1 MTELTIDQALQQGV
15 EAHKAGQVQEADRL
29 YTAILKAQPKHPD
42 ANHNMGVLAVGV
54 GKVQEALP
62 FFKTALE
69 ANPATAQFWLSYI
82 DALIKLEKLADAK
95 AVLDQAKSK
104 GAKGD
109 GFDKLE
115 QRLQDAGQEPLKGK
129 QVASE
134 PQLKQPNILD
144 TLKLDQAIKLAKK
157 KAKAGSTEEAKR
169 IYQDILTRFPKN
181 KRASDGL
188 KGLAGRPVGKV
199 STVQD
204 APTAELQSLIA
215 LYNNGQLALVVEQA
229 QNLTKQYPKAFAV
242 WNLLGASAA
251 QIGQLDQAIV
261 AFKRV
266 LAIKPDY
273 AEAYNNMGLALQD
286 QGKPDEAIVAYNKAL
301 SIKPD
306 HAEAYNNMGAT
317 LKEQGKLEEAI
328 EAYNKALSIKPD
340 YAKAY
345 NNMGL
350 ALQDQGKLDE
360 AIAAYNKAL
369 SIKPDY
375 AEAYCNKSYSHLL
388 MGDFDEGWDL
398 YEWRTQTKEK
408 KARKARE
415 HLSWDGTKNISGK
428 RFVVYEEQGLG
439 DKIQFCRYLPLLV
452 QENAFV
458 TFQVTS
464 ALHSLLGT
472 LDSNIILTNGLPSED
487 QIDFEVPLMSLPYL
501 FKTEPKTIPASIPY
515 LYADEAK
522 VKLWAERLHKD
533 NFKIGICWQGS
544 KTKVDVG
551 RSFPLSLFE
560 KISRISD
567 VELISLHKGL
577 GEDQVSDVNFN
588 LTSFDGNF
596 DTGTDA
602 FIDTAAIMANCDL
615 IITSDTA
622 VAHLAGA
629 LGRPTWVALKYIP
642 DWRWMLNRSD
652 NQWYPTMTLY
662 RQKITGDWASVFDAI
677 NQDLLLLIDQKRTMT

>member
-1 MTELTIDQALQQGV
+1 MAKISIDQAL
-15 EAHKAGQVQEADRL
+15 
-29 YTAILKAQPKHPD
+29 LKA
-42 ANHNMGVLAVGV
+42 
-54 GKVQEALP
+54 
-62 FFKTALE
+62 
-69 ANPATAQFWLSYI
+69 
-82 DALIKLEKLADAK
+82 
-95 AVLDQAKSK
+95 KSH
-104 GAKGD
+104 
-109 GFDKLE
+109 
-115 QRLQDAGQEPLKGK
+115 
-129 QVASE
+129 
-134 PQLKQPNILD
+134 
-144 TLKLDQAIKLAKK
+144 AKK
-157 KAKAGSTEEAKR
+157 GEIEEATKL
-169 IYQDILTRFPKN
+169 YQSVLQAFPKN
-181 KRASDGL
+181 MRAQQ
-188 KGLAGRPVGKV
+188 GLAALSKPKTDET
-199 STVQD
+199 SQTPPQD
-204 APTAELQSLIA
+204 VIDQLLA
-215 LYNNGQLALVVEQA
+215 LYNRGHLSDVVEQA
-229 QNLTKQYPKAFAV
+229 QVLTEQYPEHFLFGMSWVLPTKAWVGRTDA
-242 WNLLGASAA
+242 AS
-251 QIGQLDQAIV
+251 

-266 LAIKPDY
+266 TELNPTY
-273 AEAYNNMGLALQD
+273 ADGFNNLG
-286 QGKPDEAIVAYNKAL
+286 V
-301 SIKPD
+301 
-306 HAEAYNNMGAT
+306 T
-317 LKEQGKLEEAI
+317 LK
-328 EAYNKALSIKPD
+328 
-340 YAKAY
+340 
-345 NNMGL
+345 
-350 ALQDQGKLDE
+350 DQGKLDE

-375 AEAYCNKSYSHLL
+375 AEAYNNMGNALKDQGKLDEAIAAYNKALSIKPDYAEAYNNMGNALKDQGKLDEAIAAYNKALSIKPDYAEAYNNMGNALKDQGKLDEAIAAYNKALSIKPDYAEAYNNMGNALKDQGKLDEAIAAYNKALSIKPDYADAYNNMGNALQDQGKLDEAIAAYNKALSIKPEYANAYCNKSYSHLL

>member
-1 MTELTIDQALQQGV
+1 MAKISVDQVL
-15 EAHKAGQVQEADRL
+15 
-29 YTAILKAQPKHPD
+29 LKA
-42 ANHNMGVLAVGV
+42 
-54 GKVQEALP
+54 
-62 FFKTALE
+62 
-69 ANPATAQFWLSYI
+69 
-82 DALIKLEKLADAK
+82 
-95 AVLDQAKSK
+95 KSH
-104 GAKGD
+104 
-109 GFDKLE
+109 
-115 QRLQDAGQEPLKGK
+115 
-129 QVASE
+129 
-134 PQLKQPNILD
+134 
-144 TLKLDQAIKLAKK
+144 AKK
-157 KAKAGSTEEAKR
+157 GEIEEAKKL
-169 IYQDILTRFPKN
+169 YQSILEAFPKN
-181 KRASDGL
+181 VRAQQ
-188 KGLAGRPVGKV
+188 GLAALSKPK
-199 STVQD
+199 QND
-204 APTAELQSLIA
+204 AAQAVPQEIIDRLLA
-215 LYNNGQLALVVEQA
+215 LYNRGQLSDVVDQA
-229 QNLTKQYPKAFAV
+229 QALTEQYPEAFFV
-242 WNLLGASAA
+242 WNVLGAANRGLGRTDDAA
-251 QIGQLDQAIV
+251 S

-266 LAIKPDY
+266 TELNPTYADGFNNLAATLK
-273 AEAYNNMGLALQD
+273 D
-286 QGKPDEAIVAYNKAL
+286 QGKLDEAIAAY
-301 SIKPD
+301 
-306 HAEAYNNMGAT
+306 E
-317 LKEQGKLEEAI
+317 
-328 EAYNKALSIKPD
+328 KALSIKPD
-340 YAKAY
+340 YAEAY
-345 NNMGL
+345 YNMGVTL
-350 ALQDQGKLDE
+350 KDQGKLDE

-375 AEAYCNKSYSHLL
+375 AEAYYNMGNALKDQGKLDEAIAAYEKALSIKPDYAKAYYNMGVTLQEQGKLDEAIAAYNKALSINPDYADAYCNKSHSHLL

-408 KARKARE
+408 KTRKARE

>member
-1 MTELTIDQALQQGV
+1 MGNALKEQGKLD
-15 EAHKAGQVQEADRL
+15 EAIAAYNKALSIKPDHAEA
-29 YTAILKAQPKHPD
+29 Y
-42 ANHNMGVLAVGV
+42 NNMGV
-54 GKVQEALP
+54 
-62 FFKTALE
+62 T
-69 ANPATAQFWLSYI
+69 
-82 DALIKLEKLADAK
+82 
-95 AVLDQAKSK
+95 
-104 GAKGD
+104 
-109 GFDKLE
+109 
-115 QRLQDAGQEPLKGK
+115 LQDQGK
-129 QVASE
+129 LGE
-134 PQLKQPNILD
+134 
-144 TLKLDQAIKLAKK
+144 AIAAYN
-157 KAKAGSTEEAKR
+157 KALS
-169 IYQDILTRFPKN
+169 
-181 KRASDGL
+181 
-188 KGLAGRPVGKV
+188 
-199 STVQD
+199 
-204 APTAELQSLIA
+204 
-215 LYNNGQLALVVEQA
+215 
-229 QNLTKQYPKAFAV
+229 
-242 WNLLGASAA
+242 
-251 QIGQLDQAIV
+251 
-261 AFKRV
+261 
-266 LAIKPDY
+266 IKPDY
-273 AEAYNNMGLALQD
+273 AEAYCNMGLALQD

-306 HAEAYNNMGAT
+306 H
-317 LKEQGKLEEAI
+317 
-328 EAYNKALSIKPD
+328 
-340 YAKAY
+340 
-345 NNMGL
+345 
-350 ALQDQGKLDE
+350 
-360 AIAAYNKAL
+360 
-369 SIKPDY
+369 

>member
-1 MTELTIDQALQQGV
+1 MAKISIDQAL
-15 EAHKAGQVQEADRL
+15 
-29 YTAILKAQPKHPD
+29 LKAK
-42 ANHNMGVLAVGV
+42 
-54 GKVQEALP
+54 
-62 FFKTALE
+62 
-69 ANPATAQFWLSYI
+69 SY
-82 DALIKLEKLADAK
+82 
-95 AVLDQAKSK
+95 
-104 GAKGD
+104 
-109 GFDKLE
+109 
-115 QRLQDAGQEPLKGK
+115 
-129 QVASE
+129 
-134 PQLKQPNILD
+134 
-144 TLKLDQAIKLAKK
+144 AKK
-157 KAKAGSTEEAKR
+157 GEKEEATKL
-169 IYQDILTRFPKN
+169 YQSVLQAFPKN
-181 KRASDGL
+181 MRAQQ
-188 KGLAGRPVGKV
+188 GLAALNKPKTNET
-199 STVQD
+199 SQTPPQD
-204 APTAELQSLIA
+204 VIDQLLS
-215 LYNNGQLALVVEQA
+215 LYNRGHLSDVVEQA
-229 QNLTKQYPKAFAV
+229 QVLTEQYPDAFFV
-242 WNLLGASAA
+242 WNVLGAAAA
-251 QIGQLDQAIV
+251 QTSKYDEAV
-261 AFKRV
+261 AAFRRV
-266 LAIKPDY
+266 ITLKPEY
-273 AEAYNNMGLALQD
+273 ADAYNNMGNA
-286 QGKPDEAIVAYNKAL
+286 
-301 SIKPD
+301 
-306 HAEAYNNMGAT
+306 
-317 LKEQGKLEEAI
+317 LKE
-328 EAYNKALSIKPD
+328 
-340 YAKAY
+340 
-345 NNMGL
+345 
-350 ALQDQGKLDE
+350 QGKLDE

-369 SIKPDY
+369 SINPDY
-375 AEAYCNKSYSHLL
+375 ADAYCNKSHSHLL

>member
-1 MTELTIDQALQQGV
+1 MAKISVDQVLLKAKSHAKKGEIEDAKKLYQSVLQAFPKNVRAQQG
-15 EAHKAGQVQEADRL
+15 L
-29 YTAILKAQPKHPD
+29 T
-42 ANHNMGVLAVGV
+42 
-54 GKVQEALP
+54 
-62 FFKTALE
+62 
-69 ANPATAQFWLSYI
+69 
-82 DALIKLEKLADAK
+82 ALIKPMQNDASQ
-95 AVLDQAKSK
+95 AVPQEVID
-104 GAKGD
+104 
-109 GFDKLE
+109 
-115 QRLQDAGQEPLKGK
+115 RLL
-129 QVASE
+129 
-134 PQLKQPNILD
+134 
-144 TLKLDQAIKLAKK
+144 
-157 KAKAGSTEEAKR
+157 
-169 IYQDILTRFPKN
+169 
-181 KRASDGL
+181 
-188 KGLAGRPVGKV
+188 
-199 STVQD
+199 
-204 APTAELQSLIA
+204 A
-215 LYNNGQLALVVEQA
+215 LYNKGQLTAVVEQA
-229 QNLTKQYPKAFAV
+229 KALTEQYPEAFIV
-242 WNLLGASAA
+242 WNVLGGANKGLGRTDDAA
-251 QIGQLDQAIV
+251 N

-266 LAIKPDY
+266 TELNPTY
-273 AEAYNNMGLALQD
+273 ADGFSNLGITLQ
-286 QGKPDEAIVAYNKAL
+286 E
-301 SIKPD
+301 
-306 HAEAYNNMGAT
+306 
-317 LKEQGKLEEAI
+317 
-328 EAYNKALSIKPD
+328 
-340 YAKAY
+340 
-345 NNMGL
+345 
-350 ALQDQGKLDE
+350 QGKLDE

-375 AEAYCNKSYSHLL
+375 AEAYNNMGVTLQEQGKLDEAIAAYNKALSIKPAYDNAHYNMGNALKDQGKLDEAIAAYNKALSIKPDYADAYNNMGNALKDQGKLDEAIAAYNKALSIKPDYADAYNNMGNALKDQGKLEEAIAAYNKALSIKPDYAEAYNNMGVTLQEQGKLDEAIEAYNKALSIKPDYAEAYNNKSHSHLL
-388 MGDFDEGWDL
+388 MGDFNNGWDL
-398 YEWRTQTKEK
+398 YEWRTQK
-408 KARKARE
+408 KDGTTRKARE

>member
-1 MTELTIDQALQQGV
+1 MSRCLLGTHRLQSRSAISRGMKQHGRRWWSWCDLLKQCCFFMFLCGRSITQELSSHRNGWDIGKISVDQVL
-15 EAHKAGQVQEADRL
+15 
-29 YTAILKAQPKHPD
+29 LKA
-42 ANHNMGVLAVGV
+42 
-54 GKVQEALP
+54 
-62 FFKTALE
+62 
-69 ANPATAQFWLSYI
+69 
-82 DALIKLEKLADAK
+82 
-95 AVLDQAKSK
+95 KSH
-104 GAKGD
+104 
-109 GFDKLE
+109 
-115 QRLQDAGQEPLKGK
+115 
-129 QVASE
+129 
-134 PQLKQPNILD
+134 
-144 TLKLDQAIKLAKK
+144 AKK
-157 KAKAGSTEEAKR
+157 GEIEEAKKL
-169 IYQDILTRFPKN
+169 YQSILEAFPKN
-181 KRASDGL
+181 VRAQQ
-188 KGLAGRPVGKV
+188 GLAALSKPK
-199 STVQD
+199 QND
-204 APTAELQSLIA
+204 AAQAVPQEIIDRLLA
-215 LYNNGQLALVVEQA
+215 LYNRGQLSDVVDQA
-229 QNLTKQYPKAFAV
+229 QALTEQYPEAFFV
-242 WNLLGASAA
+242 WNVLGAANRGLGRTDDAA
-251 QIGQLDQAIV
+251 S

-266 LAIKPDY
+266 TELNPTYADGFNNLAATLKDQGKLDEAIAAYEKALSIKPDY
-273 AEAYNNMGLALQD
+273 AEAYYNMGVTLKD
-286 QGKPDEAIVAYNKAL
+286 QGKLDEAIAAYNKAL

-306 HAEAYNNMGAT
+306 YAEAYYNMGNA
-317 LKEQGKLEEAI
+317 LQDQGKLDEAI
-328 EAYNKALSIKPD
+328 AAYNKALSIKPD

-345 NNMGL
+345 NNMGVT
-350 ALQDQGKLDE
+350 LQDQGKLDE

>member
-1 MTELTIDQALQQGV
+1 
-15 EAHKAGQVQEADRL
+15 
-29 YTAILKAQPKHPD
+29 
-42 ANHNMGVLAVGV
+42 MG
-54 GKVQEALP
+54 
-62 FFKTALE
+62 
-69 ANPATAQFWLSYI
+69 N
-82 DALIKLEKLADAK
+82 
-95 AVLDQAKSK
+95 
-104 GAKGD
+104 
-109 GFDKLE
+109 
-115 QRLQDAGQEPLKGK
+115 
-129 QVASE
+129 
-134 PQLKQPNILD
+134 
-144 TLKLDQAIKLAKK
+144 
-157 KAKAGSTEEAKR
+157 
-169 IYQDILTRFPKN
+169 
-181 KRASDGL
+181 
-188 KGLAGRPVGKV
+188 
-199 STVQD
+199 
-204 APTAELQSLIA
+204 
-215 LYNNGQLALVVEQA
+215 
-229 QNLTKQYPKAFAV
+229 
-242 WNLLGASAA
+242 
-251 QIGQLDQAIV
+251 
-261 AFKRV
+261 
-266 LAIKPDY
+266 
-273 AEAYNNMGLALQD
+273 ALQD
-286 QGKPDEAIVAYNKAL
+286 QGKLDEAIA
-301 SIKPD
+301 
-306 HAEAYNNMGAT
+306 
-317 LKEQGKLEEAI
+317 
-328 EAYNKALSIKPD
+328 AYNKALSIKPD